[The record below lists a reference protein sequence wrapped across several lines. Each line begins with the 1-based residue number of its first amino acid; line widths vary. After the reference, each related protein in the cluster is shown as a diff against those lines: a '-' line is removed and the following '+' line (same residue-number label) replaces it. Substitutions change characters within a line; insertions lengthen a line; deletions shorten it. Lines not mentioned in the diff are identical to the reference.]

1 MKQIYL
7 ILFVAIV
14 ALSGC
19 STLRSIP
26 RLEEGQV
33 YRLSKTLD
41 LRGQDWHLP
50 TNSILEC
57 SSKGLVKNGRII
69 GDKSETDNLRI
80 EDVTF
85 SGLYKKLDI
94 SLQSDVD
101 SLCYD
106 ISGLMS
112 LRIDGNGYQ
121 IRNTQFGII
130 RSVDIDFQN
139 VTFDCS
145 NCQGTFL
152 YAIGNGK
159 NMFSVK
165 HCRFVNIPEIE
176 LLVPRNMLNP
186 SIQACE
192 FQGRINEDARTKA
205 AVVLNRFYSCKGN
218 IRFEDNKVE
227 NCFGIAVDGI
237 GYSKDNGVTVS
248 IKNNTIANVSNGGIV
263 FNGGEVTNV
272 IVENNTISNVFCFGP
287 QFDGEG
293 GHAEN
298 AAINFHGFH
307 NLEISH
313 NTITNC
319 SNSLALDLDGTSSDG
334 TQDKGKH
341 LNCYDNT
348 ISGACQSYLFGV
360 EDADIHNNT
369 IEIADQP
376 SASSSISAITLNA
389 CSTIK
394 LYDNDFR
401 ISKPTKSNAYPILVR
416 QNTNRQSGKIEVYN
430 NTVESDSKVYL
441 MIYDG
446 FTGEIEAK
454 DNNAKSIIS
463 SKPLMWVNNSKSK
476 GIRVQ
481 DENIYR

>member
-1 MKQIYL
+1 MKHFQL
-7 ILFVAIV
+7 ILFAAIV
-14 ALSGC
+14 VLSSC

-26 RLEEGQV
+26 RIEEGQV

-41 LRGQDWHLP
+41 LKGQDWYLP
-50 TNSILEC
+50 ANAILEC

-69 GDKSETDNLRI
+69 GEKSETDNLRI
-80 EDVTF
+80 DNVKF
-85 SGLYKKLDI
+85 SGSYKKLEV
-94 SLQSDVD
+94 SLQGDID

-112 LRIDGNGYQ
+112 LSIIGNGHR
-121 IRNTQFGII
+121 IRNTRFGII
-130 RSVDIDFQN
+130 RSADIDFQD
-139 VTFDCS
+139 VTFDCYG
-145 NCQGTFL
+145 CQGTFL
-152 YAIGNGK
+152 YAIGDGENV
-159 NMFSVK
+159 FSVK
-165 HCRFVNIPEIE
+165 SCKFLNIPEIE

-192 FQGRINEDARTKA
+192 FQGGINENARTKA
-205 AVVLNRFYSCKGN
+205 TVVLSRFYSCKGD

-237 GYSKDNGVTVS
+237 GYSPEDEVTVS
-248 IKNNTIANVSNGGIV
+248 IKNNSITNVSNGGIV
-263 FNGGEVTNV
+263 FNGGEVTNI
-272 IVENNTISNVFCFGP
+272 IVENNTISNVFCFGA

-319 SNSLALDLDGTSSDG
+319 SNSLSLDLDGTSSDG
-334 TQDKGKH
+334 TQNKGKH
-341 LNCYDNT
+341 LSCYDNT
-348 ISGACQSYLFGV
+348 IIGACQPYLFGV
-360 EDADIHNNT
+360 EDADIHDNV
-369 IEIADQP
+369 IEIANQP
-376 SASSSISAITLNA
+376 SASSAISAITLNA
-389 CSTIK
+389 CSDIE
-394 LYDNDFR
+394 LYNNDFR

-416 QNTNRQSGKIEVYN
+416 QNTNRQSGKIEIYN
-430 NTVESDSKVYL
+430 NTIESDSKVYL

-454 DNNAKSIIS
+454 YNSAKSKIS